1 MKRRAFL
8 ELGAAAVTAAV
19 ASTTAQAVPVNRPAK
34 WDETYDVVIIG
45 AGGAGLAAAT
55 EAVKNKLSSIVIEKE
70 PTLGGSSIICGG
82 QWAVG
87 GTDEQAARGIK
98 DSDELFFNDMM
109 TTGQH
114 QNDPD
119 VVKAY
124 VKESKA
130 LYQWVTKSLGVKPV
144 SVTLSGGMSVPRAHT
159 FKPAEVL
166 EAYRKFAVNGG
177 AKIMLRAK
185 AERLLWDFE
194 KNRIAGVRVT
204 RRGKTINIQAKKGV
218 VLAAGGFSR
227 NPKMLKKYAPL
238 LENAAVIAGTGTQGD
253 GILMAQAYGA
263 DMIDTN
269 YIKASYGFTLK
280 PTTIKDMALTQFKGA
295 ILINKTG
302 KRFVDESISYKVQAD
317 RAFAQ
322 PEGKSWMVFDDSI
335 RKTAMK
341 LDPLQ
346 DSILWKP
353 IDEGKCP
360 PYVFMG
366 NTIEEAARKAG
377 LDPKAVADTVKR
389 YNSYVD
395 SGKDPEFGRVGLAS
409 GKGKLVRIEKGPF
422 FIFPST
428 GAMIGTYC
436 GIKITPKAEVVDVFG
451 QTIPNLYAAGEM
463 TGGVH
468 GASYMTGTAFSK
480 AMAFGC
486 IAVKS
491 IALKK

>member
-159 FKPAEVL
+159 VKPAEVL
-166 EAYRKFAVNGG
+166 EA
-177 AKIMLRAK
+177 
-185 AERLLWDFE
+185 
-194 KNRIAGVRVT
+194 
-204 RRGKTINIQAKKGV
+204 
-218 VLAAGGFSR
+218 
-227 NPKMLKKYAPL
+227 
-238 LENAAVIAGTGTQGD
+238 
-253 GILMAQAYGA
+253 
-263 DMIDTN
+263 
-269 YIKASYGFTLK
+269 
-280 PTTIKDMALTQFKGA
+280 
-295 ILINKTG
+295 
-302 KRFVDESISYKVQAD
+302 
-317 RAFAQ
+317 
-322 PEGKSWMVFDDSI
+322 
-335 RKTAMK
+335 
-341 LDPLQ
+341 
-346 DSILWKP
+346 
-353 IDEGKCP
+353 
-360 PYVFMG
+360 
-366 NTIEEAARKAG
+366 
-377 LDPKAVADTVKR
+377 
-389 YNSYVD
+389 
-395 SGKDPEFGRVGLAS
+395 
-409 GKGKLVRIEKGPF
+409 
-422 FIFPST
+422 
-428 GAMIGTYC
+428 
-436 GIKITPKAEVVDVFG
+436 
-451 QTIPNLYAAGEM
+451 
-463 TGGVH
+463 
-468 GASYMTGTAFSK
+468 
-480 AMAFGC
+480 
-486 IAVKS
+486 
-491 IALKK
+491 